1 MQSNL
6 RTILSSVGLE
16 MGRVAHAFRQR
27 PSVRILYYHSVS
39 DLPVRSSVA
48 PEVFAAH
55 MEHLSRHDYR
65 VLSLTDAVQCLQA
78 RSPLPL
84 KSVVLTFDDGFVDN
98 YEQAFPILTRYK
110 FPATVFLATS
120 YIGSGCLPTLTR
132 TEFVPQ
138 PLTWEQVKEMH
149 AGGVEFGSHTLT
161 HPMLSQ
167 VSPEQ
172 VRQEVR
178 DSKCLMED
186 ILGAPVRFFCYPRG
200 DFSAAVRQTVQD
212 EGYAAACTI
221 RPGVNDASTDLFT
234 LKRTYMSRRDTL
246 EEFAKKMTGAY
257 DLLQLVE
264 YLWRQVRRA

>member
-1 MQSNL
+1 MQSNI
-6 RTILSSVGLE
+6 RTILSSVGME
-16 MGRVAHAFRQR
+16 MGRLAYSLRQR

-65 VLSLTDAVQCLQA
+65 VLSLTEAVQCLQT
-78 RSPLPL
+78 RSPLPA

-98 YEQAFPILTRYK
+98 YEQAFPILTRFN

-120 YIGSGCLPTLTR
+120 YIGSGRLPTLTR

-149 AGGVEFGSHTLT
+149 ASGVEFGSHTLT

-167 VSPEQ
+167 VPLER

-178 DSKCLMED
+178 DSKRLMED

-200 DFSAAVRQTVQD
+200 NFSVAVRQTVQD

-221 RPGVNDASTDLFT
+221 RPGVNDANTDLFM
-234 LKRTYMSRRDTL
+234 LKRTYMSRRDTV
-246 EEFAKKMTGAY
+246 EGFAKKMTGAY
-257 DLLQLVE
+257 DLLQLGG
-264 YLWRQVRRA
+264 YLWRRLRRA